1 MINEDKC
8 KLFIDECR
16 EGNIDA
22 VKEMLNDP
30 EVDPAYDDNYPIQ
43 KAVFYGNVSVV
54 QELLKDLRVDPSG
67 DNNFALCWSAES
79 KNADKTIELILK
91 DSRVDPTE
99 NDNEPLINACRAEN
113 YNVVKVL
120 LEDGRVN
127 LNARN
132 GDAIHYILFNI
143 ETFLPIIL
151 NNKKFINE
159 MYNVYYKL
167 YKNVACDAI
176 PLSIR
181 NFLMSIFDVE
191 TNEELKNILTII

>member
-127 LNARN
+127 LDARN
-132 GDAIHYILFNI
+132 NDAIHYILINV
-143 ETFLPIIL
+143 ESFLPIFL
-151 NNKKFINE
+151 NNKKYIN
-159 MYNVYYKL
+159 KL
-167 YKNVACDAI
+167 YDICYNMYINNSYDNIPFYLFTILKSMFNVKT
-176 PLSIR
+176 
-181 NFLMSIFDVE
+181 V
-191 TNEELKNILTII
+191 EELQTILTII